1 MTRLTANDFHPEVL
15 RLFDAFVHGNISRG
29 EFIDG
34 ASEFATAGE
43 TGVTLL
49 QALSPDFS
57 AIQVEACDPRIQ
69 ASYVEFSS
77 PEGNGKARGYL
88 VKPANVS
95 GKLPGVLV
103 VHENRG
109 LNPHIMDIARR
120 LALEN
125 FVAFAPDAL
134 FTVGGYPG
142 DEEKARELFASLDRA
157 KIQQDCLAAAVT
169 LKSLPDI
176 NGNFGA
182 IGFCFGG
189 GTVNFI
195 ATRLPD
201 LGAAVPFYG
210 GAPKL
215 SDVPNI
221 ESPLMFHYAE
231 HDDNINRQWPAYQT
245 ALEEAGIAYTVHH
258 YPGTQ
263 HGFNN
268 DTTPRYDAASAQ
280 LAWTRTVAFLDAH
293 LKGRI

>member
-15 RLFDAFVHGNISRG
+15 RLFDAFVHGQISRG
-29 EFIDG
+29 EFIDA
-34 ASEFATAGE
+34 ASDFARAGE

-49 QALSPDFS
+49 RALSPDFS
-57 AIQVEACDPRIQ
+57 AVQVEESDSRIQ
-69 ASYVEFSS
+69 AGYLEFSS

-88 VKPANVS
+88 VKPANVR

-103 VHENRG
+103 IHENRG

-157 KIQQDCLAAAVT
+157 RIQQDCLAAAVT
-169 LKSLPDI
+169 LKGLPDVSER
-176 NGNFGA
+176 FGA
-182 IGFCFGG
+182 TGFCFGG
-189 GTVNFI
+189 GAVNFI

-210 GAPKL
+210 GAPTL

-221 ESPLMFHYAE
+221 TARLMLHFAE

-245 ALEEAGIAYTVHH
+245 ALEAAGISYTVHH

-268 DTTPRYDAASAQ
+268 DTTPRFAPDSAQ
-280 LAWTRTVAFLDAH
+280 LAWTRTVAFLNSH
-293 LKGRI
+293 LKD